1 MNLVRGKQTLLLAVF
16 ALASQTLYAH
26 TGVGTA
32 AGFTSGVV
40 HPLLGADHML
50 AMVAVGIWAS
60 QLGGAARWKLPLA
73 FVGAMLIG
81 AGLAF
86 AGIGL
91 PLVEPGIAA
100 SVFVLGLL
108 IASSLRASPAVAL
121 GTVGLFA
128 VLHGHAHGTELPLA
142 ASAVGYTLGFVFA
155 TVILHLS
162 GVGIGQLLH
171 RSRTGLL
178 RLGGVSVAGAG
189 AWLLLGV

>member
-1 MNLVRGKQTLLLAVF
+1 MNLLRSKQTLLLVVI
-16 ALASQTLYAH
+16 ALVSHPLYAH
-26 TGVGTA
+26 TGVGAA
-32 AGFTSGVV
+32 AGFTSGVA
-40 HPLLGADHML
+40 HPLLGPDHML

-60 QLGGAARWKLPLA
+60 QLGGAARWKVPLA

-108 IASSLRASPAVAL
+108 IASSLRASPAVAIA
-121 GTVGLFA
+121 TVGLFA

-142 ASAVGYTLGFVFA
+142 ASAVGYTLGFVLA

-171 RSRTGLL
+171 RSSTGLL
-178 RLGGVSVAGAG
+178 RLGGASVTGAG
-189 AWLLLGV
+189 AWLLFGV